1 MPSRGQG
8 RITCDILDGLVQ
20 SSEVPEVQGMLG
32 TSGFS
37 SGLSI
42 DDQATIQE

>member
-8 RITCDILDGLVQ
+8 RICTCDILDGLVQ
-20 SSEVPEVQGMLG
+20 SSEVQGMLG

-42 DDQATIQE
+42 DDQATIEE